1 MIQSASC
8 EVSLTFAKSTMPHEE
23 DDFNEVHLKPFLD
36 KRVPEAMFPF
46 MDPSADHHARKE
58 KTPEA
63 ARVSLRGYYL
73 KNIVATLISQIV
85 VGIIDL
91 STPMHFITTHF
102 PVFMQAGKPSFTLFG
117 LQRSSPVMV
126 GILVPL
132 VVIISFILRPVS
144 QCVRMWRKEEA
155 PPEHLLDRARRR
167 LLNVPFLIIPTHLFL
182 WITLPAFFFGYGY
195 LVGNIDAHSALVL
208 WIRTAM
214 IGMIAAAFAFFS
226 TETHAR
232 DTLIPLFFP
241 RGRLGDQKGA
251 ARLLISKR
259 IRAVYRLSGLI
270 PLAFLVV
277 TLITLAREVHRFNI
291 DVHTFASGLVR
302 FSLVLFFIFFVFA
315 GVLNRLVSRSI
326 VDPLE
331 DMIRAMKRV
340 REGDYG
346 ARVRVVAND
355 EIGTLGDSANTMIE
369 GLAEREIIRSTFGKY
384 VAPEVRD
391 EILSGRIPLEG
402 ELREATVLFADL
414 RDFTPFVESMPPKE
428 AVKIINGYFQAMA
441 GAIQR
446 NNGLILQ
453 FIGDEI
459 EAVFGVP
466 LPLEDHPAA
475 AARAALEMRRELEK
489 FNTTIAQKGGNPVR
503 HGIGVNT
510 GVVLAANIGSPDRLA
525 YSLVGD
531 TVNVASRI
539 QDLTKDFDCDI
550 LLSETT
556 RHRLGQGFV
565 VKEFTPTRVKGKQA
579 PLTLYAL
586 LG

>member
-1 MIQSASC
+1 M
-8 EVSLTFAKSTMPHEE
+8 
-23 DDFNEVHLKPFLD
+23 
-36 KRVPEAMFPF
+36 
-46 MDPSADHHARKE
+46 
-58 KTPEA
+58 
-63 ARVSLRGYYL
+63 SLRGYYW
-73 KNIVATLISQIV
+73 KNIVATLVSQVV
-85 VGIIDL
+85 VGILDL

-102 PVFMQAGKPSFTLFG
+102 PAFVRAGKPTFTLFG
-117 LQRSSPVMV
+117 LQRSSPFMV

-132 VVIISFILRPVS
+132 VLIIFLILRPVS
-144 QCVRMWRKEEA
+144 ECVRMWRKDIV
-155 PPEHLLDRARRR
+155 PPEPLLNRARRR

-182 WITLPAFFFGYGY
+182 WVTLPAFFFGYGY
-195 LVGNIDAHSALVL
+195 LAGNMDAHSALVL

-214 IGMIAAAFAFFS
+214 IGVIASAFAFFAN
-226 TETHAR
+226 ETHAR

-241 RGRLGDQKGA
+241 QGRLGAQEGA

-259 IRAVYRLSGLI
+259 IRAVYRISGLI

-277 TLITLAREVHRFNI
+277 TLITLAWEVHRFNV
-291 DVHTFASGLVR
+291 DVETFATGLVR

-326 VDPLE
+326 VDPLKNV
-331 DMIRAMKRV
+331 MQAMKKV
-340 REGDYG
+340 HEGDYG

-355 EIGTLGDSANTMIE
+355 EIGTLGDSANKMIE
-369 GLAEREIIRSTFGKY
+369 GLAEREVIRSTFGKY

-475 AARAALEMRRELEK
+475 AAHAALDMRRALEK
-489 FNTTIAQKGGNPVR
+489 FNAAIVQDGGRPLR
-503 HGIGVNT
+503 HGLGVNT
-510 GVVLAANIGSPDRLA
+510 GLVLAGNIGGTERLA

-550 LLSETT
+550 LLSEIT
-556 RHRLGQGFV
+556 RQRLGERFV
-565 VKEFTPTRVKGKQA
+565 VKEFPPTRVKGKQTA
-579 PLTLYAL
+579 VTLYAL
-586 LG
+586 LGGRGT